1 MEREEKIGC
10 IRESARTI
18 LEHYGA
24 EAQHRQ
30 LAEECA
36 ELAQEALKSIRDE
49 YKRVRRIESEIADVI
64 VMVMQILKYY
74 EISEDTL
81 LSLMKFKTERQL
93 DRIHWD
99 AYKVAHKDDTCDD
112 ADFDVDSY
120 GIKRCDGLINEEPP
134 RVNYDCK
141 RCEHYRFYEDED

>member
-1 MEREEKIGC
+1 MERKERIECIEKNLKEIFG
-10 IRESARTI
+10 
-18 LEHYGA
+18 HYGA